1 MRNNPLI
8 PKSKLP
14 NLGTTIFTQ
23 MSALAQKHQAIN
35 LSQGFPDFD
44 GPSYLHERLAYHVAQ
59 GANQYAPMTG
69 AQALREAI
77 ADKTA
82 EIYGYRPDDVSDI
95 TVTAG
100 ATEALY
106 AAITA
111 LVRAGDEVICFDP
124 SYDSY
129 APAVALSGGV
139 LKRIALTP
147 PHFRVDWQAFSALL
161 SERTRLVI
169 LNTPHNPTAT
179 VWRQEDIEALW
190 QAIGERGIYVLS
202 DEVYEHI
209 CFAVEGHASVL
220 AHPQLRERAVAVSSF
235 GKTFHMTGWKIGY
248 CVAPAAISAEIRK
261 VHQYLTFCV
270 NTPAQLALADMLRA
284 APEHYRAL
292 PDFYRKK
299 RDVLVNALAQSRLK
313 VLPCEGTYFLLIDYS
328 AVSTLND
335 IEFCQWLTEKSVS
348 PLFRSLSFAPPL
360 SRISL
365 YVYVSLNRNQRCW
378 PPQSACVNCSYLT
391 VHALENRRSAKSS
404 CRPLICFRRRTS
416 SASIP
421 NSWPILLS
429 SQPSRESS
437 RTISDM
443 AWIW

>member
-1 MRNNPLI
+1 MRSNELI
-8 PKSKLP
+8 PQSKLP

-23 MSALAQKHQAIN
+23 MSALAQRYQAIN

-44 GPSYLHERLAYHVAQ
+44 GPRYLQERLAYHVAQ

-82 EIYGYRPDDVSDI
+82 EIYGYRPDEASDI

-111 LVRAGDEVICFDP
+111 LVREGDEVVCFDP

-129 APAVALSGGV
+129 APAVELCGGV
-139 LKRIALTP
+139 LKRIALAP
-147 PHFRVDWQAFSALL
+147 PHFCVDWQAFSGVL

-179 VWRQEDIEALW
+179 VWRQADIDALW
-190 QAIGERGIYVLS
+190 QAISAREIYVLS

-209 CFAVEGHASVL
+209 CFAPEGHASVL
-220 AHPQLRERAVAVSSF
+220 AHPRLRERAVAVSSF
-235 GKTFHMTGWKIGY
+235 GKTFHMTGWKVGY
-248 CVAPAAISAEIRK
+248 CIAPPAISAEIRK

-284 APEHYRAL
+284 APEHYRIL

-299 RDVLVNALAQSRLK
+299 RDVLVNALAQSRLN

-328 AVSTLND
+328 AVSTQHD
-335 IEFCQWLTEKSVS
+335 VEFCQWLTKEIGV
-348 PLFRSLSFAPPL
+348 AAIPL
-360 SRISL
+360 SVFCAAPFPHQLIRL
-365 YVYVSLNRNQRCW
+365 CF
-378 PPQSACVNCSYLT
+378 
-391 VHALENRRSAKSS
+391 AKQES
-404 CRPLICFRRRTS
+404 T
-416 SASIP
+416 
-421 NSWPILLS
+421 LLAAAD
-429 SQPSRESS
+429 RLCKL
-437 RTISDM
+437 
-443 AWIW
+443 

>member
-23 MSALAQKHQAIN
+23 MSALAQEHQAIN

-44 GPSYLHERLAYHVAQ
+44 GPRYLHERLAYHVAQ

-190 QAIGERGIYVLS
+190 QAIGEREIYVLS

-335 IEFCQWLTEKSVS
+335 VEFCQWLTEEVGV
-348 PLFRSLSFAPPL
+348 AAIPL
-360 SRISL
+360 SVFCAAPFPHQLIRL
-365 YVYVSLNRNQRCW
+365 CF
-378 PPQSACVNCSYLT
+378 
-391 VHALENRRSAKSS
+391 AKQES
-404 CRPLICFRRRTS
+404 T
-416 SASIP
+416 
-421 NSWPILLS
+421 LLAAAD
-429 SQPSRESS
+429 RLCKL
-437 RTISDM
+437 
-443 AWIW
+443 